1 MSASIPS
8 TLRDLRACK
17 ICSLIKV
24 IWNNKNVIFKK
35 NCLQTLDQF
44 DNEGC
49 ENCEDILHLKGNRD
63 RVFDCTSANFDG
75 MIAMMD
81 PADSWVAKWQRV
93 DNFAR
98 GMYAISVSGE
108 LPDAIKRMLREKDVP
123 YRTRDLSQKT

>member
-17 ICSLIKV
+17 ICSLIK
-24 IWNNKNVIFKK
+24 
-35 NCLQTLDQF
+35 TLDQF

-49 ENCEDILHLKGNRD
+49 DNCDEFLHLKGNRD
-63 RVFDCTSANFDG
+63 RVFDCTSSNFDG

-81 PADSWVAKWQRV
+81 PSDSWVAKWQRV
-93 DNFAR
+93 DHFVR

-108 LPDAIKRMLREKDVP
+108 LPDAIKRMLREKDMP
-123 YRTRDLSQKT
+123 YRTRDMSQRT